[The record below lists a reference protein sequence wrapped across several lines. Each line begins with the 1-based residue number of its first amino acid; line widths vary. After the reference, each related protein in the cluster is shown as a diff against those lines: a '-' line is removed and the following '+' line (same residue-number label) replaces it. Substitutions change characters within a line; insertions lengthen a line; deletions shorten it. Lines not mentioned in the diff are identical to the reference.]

1 MSIWGKIIGGVAGFA
16 IGGPL
21 GGIIGTAFGH
31 AIDRSTSKHR
41 AGGEFASVQTRQTAF
56 TVGVIVLSAKMA
68 KADGKVTR
76 EEIDT
81 FKKIFNIPSDEL
93 REVGRLFD
101 EAKRDADGY
110 EPYARQI
117 ADLFVHDPAV
127 LENLLGG
134 LFQIALA
141 DGVIH
146 RDELNFLKNVSREF
160 RFNDNTFERIR
171 AVYDGAEQVNPYEVL
186 GGRRDST
193 EQEVKQAY
201 RKLIKEHHPDTLIA
215 QGMPQEFVDMANKK
229 VAQIN
234 AAYEKI
240 ENYRASSGG

>member
-1 MSIWGKIIGGVAGFA
+1 MAGFA
-16 IGGPL
+16 LGGPL

-41 AGGEFASVQTRQTAF
+41 AGQGFASIQTRQTAF

-81 FKKIFNIPSDEL
+81 FKRIFNIPPEEL

-141 DGVIH
+141 DGVVH
-146 RDELNFLKNVSREF
+146 RDELNFLRNVSREF
-160 RFNDNTFERIR
+160 GLNDNIFERVR
-171 AVYDGAEQVNPYEVL
+171 AVHTSVEQVNPYEVL
-186 GGRRDST
+186 GVRQDST

-201 RKLIKEHHPDTLIA
+201 RKLIRENHPDTLIA
-215 QGMPQEFVDMANKK
+215 KGMPQEFVDMANQKM
-229 VAQIN
+229 AQIN
-234 AAYEKI
+234 SAYETIQK
-240 ENYRASSGG
+240 YRVSS